1 MRSSVLPVARMRFV
15 GCGGVEVVLAS
26 EGGEMA
32 RLRMQEPWAWK
43 RNVSLKVTVGLV
55 GWTGRA
61 TVACRPWRTRS

>member
-15 GCGGVEVVLAS
+15 GWDVVEVVVAS

-32 RLRMQEPWAWK
+32 RLRMQDPCAWK
-43 RNVSLKVTVGLV
+43 RKVSSKATVGLV
-55 GWTGRA
+55 GSRGRA